1 MSEAS
6 GPSSSPGGVQTSGA
20 APAPGYWP
28 SPWSC
33 EDGGPA
39 RRQVSAAGW
48 GATGR
53 SFVRHPGDTAGT
65 GDTAD
70 PAATVAPG
78 SAPRLE
84 VTSRMVIAST
94 MVVTRDPGEVFLL
107 GHTAGDDATSFVE
120 RLDPHSLDPRA
131 SSVDLPGGP
140 AWPGSIAAH
149 ANGSLIV
156 VFGNHAHRLSPDL
169 VVEASSELPVVA
181 PYNGFVVL
189 PDGTVVTKNS
199 AASRP
204 GHHVPA
210 TDRAPCE
217 LVALDPDTLAIV
229 DRCTLPEASIAR
241 LSADGDTV
249 FVVGDSSFFSVPWD
263 GGFRPTEGIRATYR
277 TADGQTYGWDAVITG
292 TTAWFLDDGEG
303 SDAYDGTLHGHGVST
318 VPLHLVRVDLATGV
332 VTMAEVSGLSGGL
345 IANPPLIDAERGV
358 AVGFDSGNGVL
369 AGFDIGAGAPA
380 GAPIVP
386 TWTRTQDHA
395 PHMILLPDSGE
406 IVTGD
411 FDRERGAEQ
420 VVVLDV
426 VTGDELARADTGS
439 PVQSVIFP
447 AVGFE
452 RDLYLCTFA
461 GVSRVVVAGG

>member
-1 MSEAS
+1 MSETS
-6 GPSSSPGGVQTSGA
+6 GSSGSSGSSSRSDGPATSGA

-39 RRQVSAAGW
+39 RRQVAAGGW

-53 SFVRHPGDTAGT
+53 SFVRHPGDTA
-65 GDTAD
+65 DTA
-70 PAATVAPG
+70 TPG
-78 SAPRLE
+78 SSPCLE

-120 RLDPHSLDPRA
+120 RLDPHSLDPLAR
-131 SSVDLPGGP
+131 SVDLPGGP

-181 PYNGFVVL
+181 PYNGFVIL
-189 PDGTVVTKNS
+189 PDGTVITKNS

-210 TDRAPCE
+210 ADRARCE
-217 LVALDPDTLAIV
+217 LVALDPGTLAIV

-263 GGFRPTEGIRATYR
+263 GGFRPADGIRATYR

-318 VPLHLVRVDLATGV
+318 VPLHLVRVDLATGD
-332 VTMAEVSGLSGGL
+332 VTTAEVSGLSGGL
-345 IANPPLIDAERGV
+345 IANPPLIDTERGV

-369 AGFDIGAGAPA
+369 AGFDIGTGAPA
-380 GAPIVP
+380 DAPIAP
-386 TWTRTQDHA
+386 TWTRAQDHA

-411 FDRERGAEQ
+411 FDRDRGAEQ

-426 VTGDELARADTGS
+426 VTGDELARADTG